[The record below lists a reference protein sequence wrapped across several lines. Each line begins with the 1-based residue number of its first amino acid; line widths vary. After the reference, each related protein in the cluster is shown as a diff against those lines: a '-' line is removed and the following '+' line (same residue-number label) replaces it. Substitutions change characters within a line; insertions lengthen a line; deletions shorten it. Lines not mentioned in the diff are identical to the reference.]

1 MTTLKK
7 TLWFLLASAVIAVG
21 AFLLMDWS
29 KRWNKPPSE
38 KQTIQADLLYQGNP
52 IEVSISCDCPKV
64 FVASQKRE
72 LRFDISLVKSRKTAR
87 PLTPVPGGEPAP
99 TVATETNKA
108 RAANPGPARTIYAWA
123 DAVNGTAQLPKDY
136 NSWGIGF
143 DDRLDGGI
151 KASVP
156 LSVTPSGQG
165 PLLVTFHLQAALPNK
180 EFDTVE
186 PGVATWNP
194 EIRSTFLAAVGPLL
208 YSALVFCGALGVIFL
223 VDRRSRQLR
232 NRTEQ
237 RLAEARKQFV
247 SQPGETY
254 FAWETARIKLE
265 AYFDRNLTQV
275 SLVFWLAVFVM
286 VIGFGFVLAGVI
298 LALNDP
304 EKPGTAVLSAL
315 SGIITQFIGATF
327 MVIYRSTM
335 RKPTSI

>member
-1 MTTLKK
+1 MGETVLRRAEVPSMTTLKK

-29 KRWNKPPSE
+29 KLME
-38 KQTIQADLLYQGNP
+38 QTPFRETNDPWRIFALSGQPHRGVDQVA
-52 IEVSISCDCPKV
+52 IARRFSSRPKNR
-64 FVASQKRE
+64 SW
-72 LRFDISLVKSRKTAR
+72 RFDISLVKSRKTAR

-156 LSVTPSGQG
+156 LASVTPSGQG

-208 YSALVFCGALGVIFL
+208 YSALVFCGALGNDLPGGPPFETV
-223 VDRRSRQLR
+223 
-232 NRTEQ
+232 
-237 RLAEARKQFV
+237 AETTLNSVYGVESAETVCQPAR
-247 SQPGETY
+247 
-254 FAWETARIKLE
+254 
-265 AYFDRNLTQV
+265 RNLFCLGDRADQAG
-275 SLVFWLAVFVM
+275 SLLR
-286 VIGFGFVLAGVI
+286 
-298 LALNDP
+298 P
-304 EKPGTAVLSAL
+304 EPH
-315 SGIITQFIGATF
+315 SGERWHSGW
-327 MVIYRSTM
+327 
-335 RKPTSI
+335 PCL